1 MHVNK
6 EDKVIEDAQ
15 KRMAIGSALASI
27 AALGIVLSAILGWSG
42 AARPWGFLLGLV
54 LGILVGLGAT
64 LAVSGLVEYRR
75 DRG

>member
-1 MHVNK
+1 M
-6 EDKVIEDAQ
+6 IGDAR

-42 AARPWGFLLGLV
+42 ATQPWGFLLGLV

-64 LAVSGLVEYRR
+64 LTVSGLLEYRR
-75 DRG
+75 ERK